1 MPRLQNRYSSAALF
15 VSLAWAGVGDAQ
27 LDEPFPALWSL
38 MSLDPNEGGDGSLG
52 FKINGYLAAGS
63 LPWLGRDLES
73 AGDLNNDGL
82 DDIVLGSYIATPNGD
97 DANRREAGR
106 VVVIYGRSEP
116 FPAEFDPNTID
127 GENGFIINGA
137 ERYGYVGYSVAGGGD
152 VNNDGIDDLLI
163 GAGSNKPCYVIFGR
177 DSGAGHAFPTELE
190 LAELGPDDGFL
201 INLNTEYINL
211 AGDINN
217 DGIDD
222 IVLGKYPA
230 QTPRGAY
237 VLFGKDTAA
246 GDVFPSV
253 VELEYLDGQTGF
265 SFAGANGP
273 GPASAAGDLNNDG
286 IDDVIFGNPNARGTG
301 RARSGGA
308 YVVFGRDT
316 SAGASFPP
324 IVNASDLDGVSG
336 FKAIGIDADTGL
348 GESVDCAGDLNND
361 GLDDIVMGSSGNG
374 FCVLFGRDA
383 AGQGAFPPVLDLSDL
398 DGHNGFWDFGYS
410 DYPVNEAGLGYGVSG
425 AGDLNSDGI
434 DDLLVGAF
442 RGSIYSP
449 DFDTGGGLTQI
460 VYGRS
465 APDGFH
471 FPPVLTYNPYSAV
484 SVVSI
489 NGAPND
495 RGTGFSVAGTGDFNG
510 DGVADFMIG
519 TFEERN
525 VYVVYGRTASVP
537 CPSDA
542 NGDGFLTPADF
553 QAWLAAFAG
562 QTPACDQNHDGLCTT
577 ADFNAWIA
585 NFNEGCGF

>member
-1 MPRLQNRYSSAALF
+1 MF

-52 FKINGYLAAGS
+52 FKINGYLVGSS
-63 LPWLGRDLES
+63 LPWLGSAVAS

-82 DDIVLGSYIATPNGD
+82 DDIVLGAYIATPNGD
-97 DANRREAGR
+97 FNQEEAGR

-137 ERYGYVGYSVAGGGD
+137 ERYGRVGYSVSGGGD
-152 VNNDGIDDLLI
+152 INNDGIDDLLI
-163 GAGSNKPCYVIFGR
+163 GSLPGTCYVVFGR
-177 DSGAGHAFPTELE
+177 DAGAGHTFPTEFELSELE
-190 LAELGPDDGFL
+190 PDIGFS

-211 AGDINN
+211 AGDVNN

-230 QTPRGAY
+230 QTVVGSY
-237 VLFGKDTAA
+237 VLFGKDVAA

-253 VELEYLDGQTGF
+253 VEPDYLDGQTGF
-265 SFAGANGP
+265 SFAGADGP

-286 IDDVIFGNPNARGTG
+286 IDDVIFGNPLARGTG

-316 SAGASFPP
+316 SAGASFPSV
-324 IVNASDLDGVSG
+324 VNASDLDGLLG
-336 FKAIGIDADTGL
+336 FEAIGIDADTGL
-348 GESVDCAGDLNND
+348 GWSIDSAGDLNND
-361 GLDDIVMGSSGNG
+361 GTDDVVIGSSGHG
-374 FCVLFGRDA
+374 YCVLFGRDV
-383 AGQGAFPPVLDLSDL
+383 AGQGAFPPVLDLAEL
-398 DGHNGFWDFGYS
+398 DGNNGFWYS
-410 DYPVNEAGLGYGVSG
+410 PQYVYPLNEFELGYCVSG

-434 DDLLVGAF
+434 DDLLVGAY
-442 RGSIYSP
+442 RGSMAIPGVGVLNS
-449 DFDTGGGLTQI
+449 GLTQI

-471 FPPVLTYNPYSAV
+471 FPPVLTHNPYSAV

-489 NGAPND
+489 SGAFN
-495 RGTGFSVAGTGDFNG
+495 REESGFSVADIGDFNG
-510 DGVADFMIG
+510 DGVADFLIG
-519 TFEERN
+519 TREVGN
-525 VYVVYGRTASVP
+525 AYVVYGRTAWVA

-542 NGDGFLTPADF
+542 NGDGVLSPADF
-553 QAWLAAFAG
+553 QAWLVAFAA
-562 QTPACDQNHDGLCTT
+562 QTPACDQNHDELCTP
-577 ADFNAWIA
+577 ADFTAWIV
-585 NFNEGCGF
+585 NFNAGCEF